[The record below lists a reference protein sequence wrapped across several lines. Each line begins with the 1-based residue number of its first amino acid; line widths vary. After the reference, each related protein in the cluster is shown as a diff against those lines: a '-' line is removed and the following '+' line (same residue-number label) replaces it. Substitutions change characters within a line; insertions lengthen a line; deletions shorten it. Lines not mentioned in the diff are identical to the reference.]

1 MVKQNRLD
9 MVRDYQNTV
18 NHVRKKI
25 PDNYNQIAL
34 VDELMNPDIDFYIS
48 ISNRS
53 DGKSFNYVSF
63 FIYLAMKLDIKFT
76 LISRHYTLRDA
87 YRDFI
92 EKIIDENP
100 LFKSKRVTFRSAR
113 DYLAIIYQDK
123 EIGVI
128 TDLNSATDLK
138 YHSNF
143 LKDFPII
150 IYDEFLALED
160 DYLSDEWDKLK
171 TIYESIDRK
180 HGNVDY
186 IGFPKIFLLG
196 NAVNFSSPILS
207 NLNIYNLL
215 QKHKMNTS
223 RLYNNIYLEMRRN
236 DYVNEKRNTRAFN
249 SNEDAMT
256 TGEFEFN
263 EYNLADENLRNHIN
277 QNGDFFYIKT
287 DDKYIKVM
295 YNVTTFMTNIIVVP
309 YTKQYEFCTKIR
321 DIDNHVTYLRD
332 DMFYKENM
340 ERYYYNPSNLHFDN
354 AYSKNYVVDN
364 DNYLYLDMN
373 KIIKFHIKNEMI
385 KNTSEFE
392 RKEKQFEDNYIEN
405 TKKYLMR
412 QYEL

>member
-9 MVRDYQNTV
+9 MVRDYQNVV

-25 PDNYNQIAL
+25 PENYNQIEL
-34 VDELMNPDIDFYIS
+34 VDELMNDDIDYYIS

-63 FIYLAMKLDIKFT
+63 FIYLAIKLDIKFI
-76 LISRHYTLRDA
+76 LLSRHYTLRDA

-92 EKIIDENP
+92 EEIIDKNP

-143 LKDFPII
+143 LKHYPII

-160 DYLSDEWDKLK
+160 DYLIDEWDKLK
-171 TIYESIDRK
+171 TIYESIDRN

-186 IGFPKIFLLG
+186 IGFPKMFLLG

-223 RLYNNIYLEMRRN
+223 RLYKNIFLEMRRN

-249 SNEDAMT
+249 SNDDAMT

-263 EYNLADENLRNHIN
+263 EYNLADDNLRNHIN

-287 DDKYIKVM
+287 DDKYIKIM
-295 YNVTTFMTNIIVVP
+295 YNVDTFNANIIVIP
-309 YTKQYEFCTKIR
+309 YTKQYEFCTKIK
-321 DIDNHVTYLRD
+321 DIDDNVIYLRE

-364 DNYLYLDMN
+364 DRYLYLDMN
-373 KIIKFHIKNEMI
+373 KIIKFHIKNEMK
-385 KNTSEFE
+385 KNINEFE
-392 RKEKQFEDNYIEN
+392 RKEKIYEDNYIEN
-405 TKKYLMR
+405 TKKYLMK
-412 QYEL
+412 QYGL

>member
-1 MVKQNRLD
+1 
-9 MVRDYQNTV
+9 
-18 NHVRKKI
+18 
-25 PDNYNQIAL
+25 
-34 VDELMNPDIDFYIS
+34 MNDDIDYYIS

-63 FIYLAMKLDIKFT
+63 FIYLAIKLDIKFT
-76 LISRHYTLRDA
+76 LLSRHYTLRDA

-92 EKIIDENP
+92 EEIIDENP

-143 LKDFPII
+143 LKHYPII

-160 DYLSDEWDKLK
+160 DYLIDEWDKLK
-171 TIYESIDRK
+171 TIYESIDRN

-186 IGFPKIFLLG
+186 IGFPKMFLLG

-223 RLYNNIYLEMRRN
+223 RLYKNIFLEMRRN

-249 SNEDAMT
+249 SNDDAMT

-263 EYNLADENLRNHIN
+263 EYNLADDNLRNHIN

-364 DNYLYLDMN
+364 DRYLYLDMN
-373 KIIKFHIKNEMI
+373 KIIKFHIKNEMK
-385 KNTSEFE
+385 KNMSEFE
-392 RKEKQFEDNYIEN
+392 RKEKIYEDNYIEN
-405 TKKYLMR
+405 TKKYLMK
-412 QYEL
+412 QYGL

>member
-1 MVKQNRLD
+1 
-9 MVRDYQNTV
+9 
-18 NHVRKKI
+18 
-25 PDNYNQIAL
+25 
-34 VDELMNPDIDFYIS
+34 MNDDIDYYIS

-63 FIYLAMKLDIKFT
+63 FIYLAIKLDIKFT
-76 LISRHYTLRDA
+76 LLSRHYTLRDA

-92 EKIIDENP
+92 EEIIDKNP

-143 LKDFPII
+143 LKHYPII

-160 DYLSDEWDKLK
+160 DYLIDEWDKLK
-171 TIYESIDRK
+171 TIYESIDRN

-186 IGFPKIFLLG
+186 IGFPKMFLLG

-223 RLYNNIYLEMRRN
+223 RLYKNIFLEMRRN
-236 DYVNEKRNTRAFN
+236 DYVNERRNTRAFN
-249 SNEDAMT
+249 SNDDAMT

-263 EYNLADENLRNHIN
+263 EYNLADDNLRNHIN

-287 DDKYIKVM
+287 DDKYIKIM
-295 YNVTTFMTNIIVVP
+295 YNVDTFNANIIVIP
-309 YTKQYEFCTKIR
+309 YTKQYEFCTKIK
-321 DIDNHVTYLRD
+321 DIDDNVIYLRE

-364 DNYLYLDMN
+364 DRYLYLDMN
-373 KIIKFHIKNEMI
+373 KIIKFHIKNEMK
-385 KNTSEFE
+385 KNINEFE
-392 RKEKQFEDNYIEN
+392 RKEKIYEDNYIEN
-405 TKKYLMR
+405 TKKYLMK
-412 QYEL
+412 QYGL

>member
-9 MVRDYQNTV
+9 MVRDYQNV
-18 NHVRKKI
+18 INHVRKKI
-25 PDNYNQIAL
+25 PDNYNQIEL
-34 VDELMNPDIDFYIS
+34 VNELMNDDLDYYIS

-76 LISRHYTLRDA
+76 LLSRHYTLRDA

-92 EKIIDENP
+92 EEIIDENP
-100 LFKSKRVTFRSAR
+100 LFKSKRVAFRSAR
-113 DYLAIIYQDK
+113 DYLAIVYQDK

-143 LKDFPII
+143 LKHYPII

-160 DYLSDEWDKLK
+160 DYLYDEWDKLK
-171 TIYESIDRK
+171 TIYESIDRN
-180 HGNVDY
+180 HGNLDY

-223 RLYNNIYLEMRRN
+223 RLYKNIFLEMRRN

-256 TGEFEFN
+256 TGEFDFN
-263 EYNLADENLRNHIN
+263 EYNLANDSIRSHIN

-287 DDKYIKVM
+287 EDKFIKIM
-295 YNVTTFMTNIIVVP
+295 YNVSTFIANIIVIP
-309 YTKQYEFCTKIR
+309 YTKEYEFCTKIK
-321 DIDNHVTYLRD
+321 DIDDNVTYLRE

-364 DNYLYLDMN
+364 DRYLYLDVN
-373 KIIKFHIKNEMI
+373 KIIKFHIKNEMK
-385 KNTSEFE
+385 KNMSEFE
-392 RKEKQFEDNYIEN
+392 RKEKIYEDNYIEN
-405 TKKYLMR
+405 TKRYLMQ
-412 QYEL
+412 QYEQ

>member
-9 MVRDYQNTV
+9 MVRDYQNAV

-215 QKHKMNTS
+215 HKHKMNTS

-373 KIIKFHIKNEMI
+373 KIIKFHIKKEMI